1 MFNCFPHLLAI
12 QSATFLEFLPSL
24 KQLFFSRNGQ
34 ETKISALKRTSLSE
48 VGTTLASSVCLNAM
62 DKLCVFAS
70 QRAFSNDSGRSVTSP
85 RRVIDIDRLVLRSP
99 LLRYWEAWMAA
110 ENSASG
116 DRLVQRSHKQHTQYT
131 HKEDNREPCR
141 RFYCI
146 FQGYDCRTSSNTQ
159 VLEFMCS
166 FRLRL
171 CLGVGM
177 FSLAFEPFVP
187 G

>member
-1 MFNCFPHLLAI
+1 MLF
-12 QSATFLEFLPSL
+12 L
-24 KQLFFSRNGQ
+24 KQLFFFPNGK

-48 VGTTLASSVCLNAM
+48 VGTLASSVRLKAM
-62 DKLCVFAS
+62 DKLYVFAS
-70 QRAFSNDSGRSVTSP
+70 QQAFSNDSGRSVTSP
-85 RRVIDIDRLVLRSP
+85 KRVIDIDRLLLRSP
-99 LLRYWEAWMAA
+99 LLRYWEDWMAA

-131 HKEDNREPCR
+131 HKEGNREPCR

-146 FQGYDCRTSSNTQ
+146 FQGHDCRTSSNTQ
-159 VLEFMCS
+159 VHEFMCS

-171 CLGVGM
+171 CLGIGM